1 MAKILLIEDS
11 KSLCKLYKQEFESDG
26 YEVVIAED
34 AIQGLGDFE
43 THHPDVV
50 VLDIRMPAMDGL
62 DLMQRILGRDRT
74 ARVVLNSGYAS
85 YKDNYLSWA
94 ADAYLL
100 KSSDTSELRSTIRN
114 LIRGRQG

>member
-1 MAKILLIEDS
+1 MARILLVEDS
-11 KSLCKLYKQEFESDG
+11 KSLCKFYKQELESEG
-26 YEVVIAED
+26 HEVVIAED
-34 AIQGLGDFE
+34 AIRSLEAFE

-62 DLMQRILGRDRT
+62 DVLQRLLGRDRK
-74 ARVVLNSGYAS
+74 ARVVLNSGYAA

-114 LIRGRQG
+114 LIHGRQE